1 MGYGFSVDVSQ
12 SGIDLRNQIRIQLT
26 HNHYPPVPTSMVQV
40 CIEALE
46 ACNGDEPDVVLAL
59 PDGITW
65 RGKPSAP
72 AFAIVEAHHL
82 DSWLYWNQEEEV
94 DA

>member
-12 SGIDLRNQIRIQLT
+12 SGIDLRQQIQIQLT
-26 HNHYPPVPTSMVQV
+26 HNHYPPVPTSMVGV
-40 CIEALE
+40 CIEAIE

-82 DSWLYWNQEEEV
+82 DSWLYWNQEEEIN
-94 DA
+94 A

>member
-1 MGYGFSVDVSQ
+1 VGYGFGVDVSQ
-12 SGIDLRNQIRIQLT
+12 SGIDLRQQIQIQLT
-26 HNHYPPVPTSMVQV
+26 HNNYPPVPTSMVGV
-40 CIEALE
+40 CIEAIE
-46 ACNGDEPDVVLAL
+46 ACTGDEPDVVLAL

-82 DSWLYWNQEEEV
+82 DSWLYWNQEEEIN
-94 DA
+94 A